1 MAATQRQL
9 PHCCY
14 NLLLSDAACPPLPLN
29 TSRRH
34 GRAGA
39 LEEEEEEGEE
49 EDEEEEEEE
58 EGEEEEEEQ
67 QHQHL
72 LAW

>member
-9 PHCCY
+9 PDYCY
-14 NLLLSDAACPPLPLN
+14 NLLLSDAAPHALHC
-29 TSRRH
+29 TATEHVSSRH
-34 GRAGA
+34 GRAAA
-39 LEEEEEEGEE
+39 LEEEEE
-49 EDEEEEEEE
+49 
-58 EGEEEEEEQ
+58 EEEEEEQ